1 VSAARSDAAITDT
14 GASLPEATPPEFGL
28 PTEPAPPG
36 NSSAPPGNSSAPPAP
51 ARSPHTEP
59 ATDRLVRLVAGAIGV
74 SAFVFGALSLGS
86 FRGQAYP
93 GAVGLSFS
101 LWLLAFGLPAAL
113 GAFSRWAPMRILRI
127 IAVAEGV
134 VFLVLLVGWL
144 LFRAHPLPAGADI
157 PWVVT
162 FTGLPTVS
170 VAIMVRPWLAWTY
183 TIVAC
188 TLSGA
193 VRAVTSAD
201 ANPALTGLEDAL
213 YALLLMS
220 VFVGL
225 ALAAKRGA
233 AQVARAAA
241 LDRAAVS
248 DRAARVARKQERLHM
263 DALIHDSVI
272 STLLMA
278 GSGRVDS
285 TVLSQHAERTLV
297 QIDSL
302 RHPHQANVA
311 RAELERRL
319 RQLTADT
326 VPCAEFRTMLEADGD
341 VPYEAAAALLGAT
354 REALRNSAA
363 YAGRDGRV
371 VTRAVTISCT
381 GTGIRI
387 TVSDDGV
394 GFEPSVVPAERL
406 GISQSIIGR
415 MNSVDGCSASVMSRP
430 GAGTEVVLLWNQVL
444 GESDDD
450 AAAATLT
457 AAAQPEAPP
466 PAPARPG
473 TLLATPTRPPAV
485 AVPLT
490 GMLGL
495 STPIARL
502 IVALFIVVHGVL
514 AFSDREAGFPLE
526 LAAFL
531 GITAVALSITRAALD
546 PLPRGRTIG
555 ILAVLA
561 LSEFLMCLQVPPVGA
576 APFANWHLGAIT
588 LLLLILAMRGRPG
601 WASAGCAGLFA
612 ASVAWAVLSGLTV
625 GDGVDLVI
633 RHAGTLL
640 GGTLFTVGL
649 RRSMSTL
656 AAVNNQLTQN
666 ETAEATEI
674 AAIEERQAQLARLNC
689 LARPALERL
698 AVPHELTEAERADCL
713 LVEASLRDA
722 IRARA
727 LFVEPI
733 ISSARSARARGVEV
747 TLLDDSGDQPPVDMD
762 LVAHL
767 VADQLDAAA
776 SGQVIARVLPADRA
790 VLATILIEGTEHRM
804 LAVTPAGDLRDA

>member
-1 VSAARSDAAITDT
+1 MSAAQWDAAITDT
-14 GASLPEATPPEFGL
+14 AASLPQTTPREFTL
-28 PTEPAPPG
+28 PAEPAPPA
-36 NSSAPPGNSSAPPAP
+36 SSSAPPAP
-51 ARSPHTEP
+51 ARSPHAER

-74 SAFVFGALSLGS
+74 SAFVFGALSFGS
-86 FRGQAYP
+86 FQAQAYP

-144 LFRAHPLPAGADI
+144 LFRAHPLPAGGDI

-183 TIVAC
+183 TIVVC

-193 VRAVTSAD
+193 VRAATSAE

-213 YALLLMS
+213 YSLLLMS

-248 DRAARVARKQERLHM
+248 ERAARVARKQERLHI

-285 TVLSQHAERTLV
+285 TVLSQYAERTLV

-326 VPCAEFRTMLEADGD
+326 VPGSDFRTMLEADGD
-341 VPYEAAAALLGAT
+341 APYEAAAALLGAT

-363 YAGRDGRV
+363 YAGPDGRV
-371 VTRAVTISCT
+371 VTRAVTISGT

-406 GISQSIIGR
+406 GISQSIVGR
-415 MNSVDGCSASVMSRP
+415 MNSVDGCSASVVSRP
-430 GAGTEVVLLWNQVL
+430 GAGTEVVLLWNQAL
-444 GESDDD
+444 GRSDAD
-450 AAAATLT
+450 AAAATVP
-457 AAAQPEAPP
+457 AAARPQATRA
-466 PAPARPG
+466 APARPAAN
-473 TLLATPTRPPAV
+473 LFATPAV
-485 AVPLT
+485 QPVAAAVVPLT

-502 IVALFIVVHGVL
+502 IVGLFIVVHGVL

-531 GITAVALSITRAALD
+531 GITAVALWITRAAAD
-546 PLPRGRTIG
+546 PLPRGRAIG
-555 ILAVLA
+555 ILGVLA

-576 APFANWHLGAIT
+576 APFANWHLGAIA
-588 LLLLILAMRGRPG
+588 LLLLILALRGRPG
-601 WASAGCAGLFA
+601 WAWAGYAGLFG
-612 ASVAWAVLSGLTV
+612 ASVAWATLSGLTV

-640 GGTLFTVGL
+640 GGTLFAVGL

-656 AAVNNQLTQN
+656 AAINSQLSQN
-666 ETAEATEI
+666 ETAEAREI
-674 AAIEERQAQLARLNC
+674 AAIEERQAQLVRLNS
-689 LARPALERL
+689 LARPALDRL
-698 AVPHELTEAERADCL
+698 ASPHELTEAERADCL

-727 LFVEPI
+727 LFVEPV
-733 ISSARSARARGVEV
+733 ISAARAARTRGVDV
-747 TLLDDSGDQPPVDMD
+747 TLLDDSADQPPVDIEVVAR
-762 LVAHL
+762 LVSA
-767 VADQLDAAA
+767 QLDAAA

-790 VLATILIEGTEHRM
+790 VLATIVIEGTERRM